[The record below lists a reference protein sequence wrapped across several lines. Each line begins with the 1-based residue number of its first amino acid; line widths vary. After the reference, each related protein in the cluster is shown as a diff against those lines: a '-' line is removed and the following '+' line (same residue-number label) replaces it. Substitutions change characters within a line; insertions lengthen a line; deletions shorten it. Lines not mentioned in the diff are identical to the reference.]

1 MGPSPG
7 PAGGGGW
14 VQKLVTF
21 GLIANWILSSA
32 GLILFN
38 KWLLSSGGFPFPVT
52 LTLLHQSFCGLVAV
66 VALKLKLFECAAM
79 ERRDYLRGVV
89 PIGALYALSLWFG
102 NWAYIYLQVS
112 YVQMLKAFMP
122 AIVFVIGVTLG
133 TEKFTWSLLWVLLW
147 IAFGV
152 LIASFGEVHF
162 SAVGTVIQLSS
173 LAFEATR
180 LTLLQILLQRK
191 FNPMTAMYYLSPITA
206 LFLLILFIAKEFSA
220 VAQVIGDANPYVL
233 LLNCCCAFVLN
244 IAVFLL
250 VGKTSAL
257 TMNVSGVIKDWLII
271 ASSVLIF
278 GSTLTRLNVLGFTI
292 AFTGVLFYNYHRRN
306 LKEREQPSSAP
317 KADADEENQHLLEPQ
332 ETPAPA
338 QDR

>member
-1 MGPSPG
+1 MC
-7 PAGGGGW
+7 
-14 VQKLVTF
+14 
-21 GLIANWILSSA
+21 I
-32 GLILFN
+32 
-38 KWLLSSGGFPFPVT
+38 
-52 LTLLHQSFCGLVAV
+52 
-66 VALKLKLFECAAM
+66 
-79 ERRDYLRGVV
+79 RDR
-89 PIGALYALSLWFG
+89 
-102 NWAYIYLQVS
+102 
-112 YVQMLKAFMP
+112 
-122 AIVFVIGVTLG
+122 
-133 TEKFTWSLLWVLLW
+133 
-147 IAFGV
+147 
-152 LIASFGEVHF
+152 
-162 SAVGTVIQLSS
+162 
-173 LAFEATR
+173 
-180 LTLLQILLQRK
+180 LQRK

-220 VAQVIGDANPYVL
+220 VAQVAGDANPYVL

-292 AFTGVLFYNYHRRN
+292 AFTGVLFYNYHRRK